1 MQIDKLTS
9 KLQSALADAQSLA
22 LGKEHNLIQPAHL
35 LLALLDQKGGS
46 VRPLLSQTGFNLS
59 ELRKQLQQLVDDLPQ
74 VPDNE
79 GEIAVSPELGKLLNQ
94 ADKLAQQKGDA
105 FISSETILLVAMKD
119 AGPVGKILNG
129 FGVSAEALENAIVN
143 LRGGDSVNEAG
154 AEDSWQALQ
163 KFCIDLTERAE
174 NGELDPVIG
183 RDEEI
188 RRTIQVLQRRTKNNP
203 VLIGEPGVGKTAI
216 VEGLAQRIINGEVPE
231 GLKGKKI
238 LALDMGALIAGAKFR
253 GEFEE
258 RLKAVLNEL
267 SKQEGSIILF
277 IDEMHTMVGAGK
289 AEGAMDA
296 GNLLKPALARGDLH
310 CVGATTL
317 DEYRQYIEKDKA
329 LERRFQKVLVE
340 EPTEEDTIAI
350 LRGLK
355 ERYEVHHGVDISDA
369 AIIASARLSQR
380 YITDRQ
386 LPDKAIDLVDEAGSL
401 IRMEIDSK
409 PEDMDK
415 LERRLIQ
422 LKIEQEALKKDED
435 AASLK
440 RKKKLLEEIG
450 ELEKEYAD
458 LEEIWKAE
466 KASLQDTQAIK
477 SSLEKARIE
486 MESARRAG
494 DLARMSE
501 IQYGVIPSLEK
512 KLAMAA
518 EAEAAEK
525 QLLRNRVT
533 EEEIADVVSR
543 STGIPVS
550 KMLQGGRQRLLE
562 MEDALHRRV
571 IGQDEAIDAVANAVR
586 RSRSGLS
593 DPNRP
598 NGSFLFLGP
607 TGVGKTELC
616 KALAEFLFDTEE
628 AMLRIDMSEFMEQH
642 SVARL
647 IGAPP
652 GYVGYEEGGYL
663 TEAVRRRPY
672 SVLLLDE
679 VEKAHPDVFNI
690 LLQVMDDGRLT
701 DGHGRTVDFRN
712 TVIVMTSNLGSDRIQ
727 ELINQG
733 SIDES
738 SYESVKQVVLQ
749 SVVKHFSPEFVNRID
764 ETVVFHPLG
773 QEQIRDITEIQVGL
787 LNQRL
792 IHNELAL
799 QVSASVL
806 DHIAKIGFDPVYGA
820 RPLKRAIQNWIENPL
835 AREVLEGT
843 YVAGDTIVV
852 GLSAGGEL
860 EFSKATRAPDTAV
873 A

>member
-1 MQIDKLTS
+1 MRLDKLTS

-22 LGKEHNLIQPAHL
+22 LGKDHNLIEPVHL
-35 LLALLDQKGGS
+35 ILALIDQKGGS
-46 VRPLLSQTGFNLS
+46 VKPLLSQTGFNVN
-59 ELRKQLQQLVDDLPQ
+59 ELRSQLQKAVDDLPHM
-74 VPDNE
+74 PNHE
-79 GEIAVSPELGKLLNQ
+79 GEIALSPDLGKLFNQ

-105 FISSETILLVAMKD
+105 FISSETMLLVAMNDKG
-119 AGPVGKILNG
+119 ALGKILNS
-129 FGVSAEALENAIVN
+129 FGVSAQALENAINN
-143 LRGGDSVNEAG
+143 LRGGESVSDAD
-154 AEDSWQALQ
+154 AEDAWQALS
-163 KFCIDLTERAE
+163 KYCVDLTERAE
-174 NGELDPVIG
+174 SSELDPVIG
-183 RDEEI
+183 RDAEI

-216 VEGLAQRIINGEVPE
+216 VEGLAQRIVNGEVPE
-231 GLKGKKI
+231 GLKDKRI

-277 IDEMHTMVGAGK
+277 IDELHTMVGAGK

-296 GNLLKPALARGDLH
+296 GNMLKPALARGELH

-317 DEYRQYIEKDKA
+317 DEYRQYIEKDAA

-340 EPTEEDTIAI
+340 EPSEEDTIAI

-355 ERYEVHHGVDISDA
+355 EKYEVHHGVQITDS
-369 AIIASARLSQR
+369 AIIASAKLSQR
-380 YITDRQ
+380 YIPDRQ
-386 LPDKAIDLVDEAGSL
+386 LPDKAIDLVDEAASL

-409 PEDMDK
+409 PEEMDR
-415 LERRLIQ
+415 LDRRLIQ
-422 LKIEQEALKKDED
+422 LKIEQEALKKDDD
-435 AASLK
+435 AAANK
-440 RKKKLLEEIG
+440 RKEKLAKDIA

-466 KASLQDTQAIK
+466 KANLQGAQSIK
-477 SSLEKARIE
+477 SSLEQARKDMDE
-486 MESARRAG
+486 AKRAG

-501 IQYGVIPSLEK
+501 IQYGVIPGLEK
-512 KLAMAA
+512 KLEAA
-518 EAEAAEK
+518 TEAETVEK
-525 QLLRNRVT
+525 KLLRHKVT

-543 STGIPVS
+543 WTGIPVS
-550 KMLQGGRQRLLE
+550 KMLQSDKQRLLE
-562 MEDALHRRV
+562 MEDALHKRV
-571 IGQDEAIDAVANAVR
+571 IGQNEAIAAVSNAVR

-628 AMLRIDMSEFMEQH
+628 AMVRIDMSEFMEQH

-679 VEKAHPDVFNI
+679 VEKAHPDVFNV

-727 ELINQG
+727 DMMLEGNLN
-733 SIDES
+733 EEA
-738 SYESVKQVVLQ
+738 YERVKATVLDV
-749 SVVKHFSPEFVNRID
+749 VVKHFSPEFVNRID
-764 ETVVFHPLG
+764 ETVVFHPL
-773 QEQIRDITEIQVGL
+773 QSEQIRGIAEIQLAL
-787 LNQRL
+787 LNKRL
-792 IHNELAL
+792 AQNELHLEAGTD
-799 QVSASVL
+799 VL
-806 DHIAKIGFDPVYGA
+806 DLIAKVGYDPVYGA
-820 RPLKRAIQNWIENPL
+820 RPLKRAIQNGIENPL
-835 AREVLEGT
+835 AQHLLQGD
-843 YVAGDTIVV
+843 YAPGDTILVAV
-852 GLSAGGEL
+852 DSNGEL
-860 EFSKATRAPDTAV
+860 SFSKRSAQAEAS
-873 A
+873 